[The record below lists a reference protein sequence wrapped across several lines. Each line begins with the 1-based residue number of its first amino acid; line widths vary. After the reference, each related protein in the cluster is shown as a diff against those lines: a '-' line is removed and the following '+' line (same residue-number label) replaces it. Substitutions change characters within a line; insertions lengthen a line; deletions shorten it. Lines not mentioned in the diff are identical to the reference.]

1 MKYVCLAWG
10 CGRQDLESED
20 RTVYVM
26 ELFDVRGK
34 RAILTGGAGD
44 LASSMAEGLTSAGVT
59 VALID
64 FSAQLARVAESV
76 GALAVYGDLSTP
88 EGCRGAFDEAL
99 SLLGGVDILINAVG
113 IGCKRRPEDFSWT
126 EWRRVIDV
134 DLNSMFYFSQLAGRV
149 MLEQGGGHIVN
160 IGSMGSF
167 ASIPENAAYC
177 SAKGAVAL
185 LTRTLAR
192 DWAASGIHVNGIAP
206 GYMDTRLNKRKD
218 DPVEGPAI
226 LRQIA
231 AGRLGTGGDLVG
243 PLLFLCSRASD
254 YISGVML
261 PVDGGYLA

>member
-99 SLLGGVDILINAVG
+99 SLLGGVDILINA
-113 IGCKRRPEDFSWT
+113 C
-126 EWRRVIDV
+126 
-134 DLNSMFYFSQLAGRV
+134 
-149 MLEQGGGHIVN
+149 
-160 IGSMGSF
+160 
-167 ASIPENAAYC
+167 
-177 SAKGAVAL
+177 L
-185 LTRTLAR
+185 LYT
-192 DWAASGIHVNGIAP
+192 
-206 GYMDTRLNKRKD
+206 
-218 DPVEGPAI
+218 
-226 LRQIA
+226 
-231 AGRLGTGGDLVG
+231 
-243 PLLFLCSRASD
+243 SRC
-254 YISGVML
+254 V
-261 PVDGGYLA
+261 